1 MKSNYFLYN
10 HENSVSRI
18 DEILNS
24 SDYNYE
30 EVDEIPSREKL
41 TFTNGFYVN
50 CTSIFIDLR
59 GSSELPNKYKRPRL
73 ARIYRAYIS
82 ECVAVMNGNLDCREI
97 NIQGDC
103 VWGIFNTPIKP
114 NIDNAFSTCAHLNS
128 LINILNCRFKKKGID
143 SITAGIGIDYG
154 RALMIKAGYKGSSI
168 NEIVWMGDVV
178 NGASKL
184 CSVANKGYGNE
195 PIMVANVIYNN
206 LDDKK
211 KSLLTP
217 NYQYSCYHGNIINT
231 NMDDWCKENCD

>member
-1 MKSNYFLYN
+1 
-10 HENSVSRI
+10 
-18 DEILNS
+18 
-24 SDYNYE
+24 
-30 EVDEIPSREKL
+30 
-41 TFTNGFYVN
+41 
-50 CTSIFIDLR
+50 
-59 GSSELPNKYKRPRL
+59 
-73 ARIYRAYIS
+73 
-82 ECVAVMNGNLDCREI
+82 
-97 NIQGDC
+97 
-103 VWGIFNTPIKP
+103 
-114 NIDNAFSTCAHLNS
+114 
-128 LINILNCRFKKKGID
+128 
-143 SITAGIGIDYG
+143 
-154 RALMIKAGYKGSSI
+154 MIKAGYKGSSI

>member
-82 ECVAVMNGNLDCREI
+82 ECVAVMNGNLDCREV

-103 VWGIFNTPIKP
+103 IWGIFNTPYKR
-114 NIDNAFSTCAHLNS
+114 NIDNSFETCARLNS
-128 LINILNCRFKKKGID
+128 LIRILSCRFKKKGIEP
-143 SITAGIGIDYG
+143 ITAGIGIDDG
-154 RALMIKAGYKGSSI
+154 RALMIKGGYKGSSI

-184 CSVANKGYGNE
+184 CGKANKGYNH
-195 PIMVANVIYNN
+195 PIMVSSVIYGN
-206 LDDKK
+206 LNDHN
-211 KSLLTP
+211 KSLLAW
-217 NYQYSCYHGNIINT
+217 NREHSCYHGNLIDTDMEN
-231 NMDDWCKENCD
+231 WYKENCV